1 MKKIYSFAF
10 AMLSFAG
17 LQAQSL
23 NVAHADRKMEYQQF
37 QGRDNGASSANRDII
52 WSDDFSNPDNW
63 IIAHDGTFDSDFEIG
78 TGLVSDGQYGTPA
91 ILSTTAANGYAMYN
105 SDGFGNQNGSIYE
118 QAHITT
124 ATPINLSAYQ
134 NLVLSFET
142 QYRRFTPEQTY
153 LIVSTDGNF
162 PTLDD
167 PAMDISGMPGVY
179 KVWEQA
185 ELTNGVSPG
194 NPTTRTFNISEIAGG
209 ASQVWVRL
217 QFTGIWGYAWYI
229 DDIAISEQF
238 AHDAKL
244 FSAYA
249 SHVAGSGL
257 EYARIPQLQVPAEM
271 NVGCY
276 VKNEGSEPMT
286 NLSVDIWLGD
296 FNYNQTQDELLPGDT
311 MFVDGFI
318 TSPTEFGFH
327 ELYYGVTSDQSATD
341 GNAANNEAARYY
353 EMTVSDYSMDGI
365 DVHPSGGIYSALG
378 TNSFTDN
385 ADELMLFTYYEIL
398 EPATVLNVNIQLAS
412 GTVAGGQIF
421 VQVHLGDD
429 ILVNDIIDNPLGS
442 SDTDN
447 YTVTE
452 ADVAAGFVTIP
463 LTDPLP
469 LDAGGYCV
477 SAMLFSNGNTNDIRV
492 LDDNTVPQP
501 NGASMIYIPSDA
513 TIYTN
518 GNALAIRMGFD
529 GTINVQ
535 EAAAQLDGVNVF
547 PNPSSNGIVNI
558 VTNKGE
564 NLSVEVFDSVGA
576 LVDTKRFYMNTALD
590 VSSLAK
596 GVYTVRVNSAN
607 ASSTKMVTIQ

>member
-1 MKKIYSFAF
+1 MKKIYSLAF

-23 NVAHADRKMEYQQF
+23 NLAPANRKMEYQQF
-37 QGRDNGASSANRDII
+37 QGRDNDAASANRDII

-78 TGLVSDGQYGTPA
+78 TGLVSAGSYGTPA

-105 SDGFGNQNGSIYE
+105 SDGFNNQAGVAYE

-124 ATPINLSAYQ
+124 ANPIDLSAYT
-134 NLVLSFET
+134 NLVLAFET
-142 QYRRFTPEQTY
+142 QYRRFTDEQTY
-153 LIVSTDGNF
+153 LIVSTDGTF

-167 PAMDISGMPGVY
+167 PTMDISGMPGVY
-179 KVWEQA
+179 KVWEDG
-185 ELTNGVSPG
+185 ELTTSVSPG
-194 NPTTRTFNISEIAGG
+194 NPTTRNFNISDIAGG

-217 QFTGIWGYAWYI
+217 HFTGIWGYAWYI
-229 DDIAISEQF
+229 DDISISEQF

-244 FSAYA
+244 FAAYA

-257 EYARIPQLQVPAEM
+257 EYSRITQLQVPAEM

-276 VKNEGSEPMT
+276 VKNEGYESMT
-286 NLSVDIWLGD
+286 NVEVNIDLGG
-296 FNYNQTQDELLPGDT
+296 NVYTQTQAELLPGDT
-311 MFVDGFI
+311 MFVDGLI
-318 TSPTEFGFH
+318 PSVSDFGIH
-327 ELYYGVTSDQSATD
+327 NATYTVTSDQSATD
-341 GNAANNEAARYY
+341 GNANNNSSTRYY
-353 EMTVSDYSMDGI
+353 EVTVSDYSMDGI
-365 DVHPSGGIYSALG
+365 GVHPTGTGVYSSLG

-398 EPATVLNVNIQLAS
+398 EPATVINVNIQLTS
-412 GTVAGGQIF
+412 TTVAGGDIF

-429 ILVNDIIDNPLGS
+429 ILVNDIIDNPLGT
-442 SDTDN
+442 SDI

-463 LTDPLP
+463 LTEPLL
-469 LDAGGYCV
+469 LDLGGYCV
-477 SAMLFSNGNTNDIRV
+477 SAMLFSNGNASDIRV
-492 LDDNTVPQP
+492 LDDLTVPQP
-501 NGASMIYIPSDA
+501 NGASLIYLPTDG

-518 GNALAIRMGFD
+518 GNAFAIRMGFD

-535 EAAAQLDGVNVF
+535 ETAQLDGVNVF

-576 LVDTKRFYMNTALD
+576 LVDTKRFYMNTTLD

-596 GVYTVRVNSAN
+596 GVYTVRINSAS

>member
-23 NVAHADRKMEYQQF
+23 NLAPANRKMEYQEF
-37 QGRDNGASSANRDII
+37 QGRDNAAASANRDIV

-78 TGLVSDGQYGTPA
+78 TGLVSAGSYGTPA

-105 SDGFGNQNGSIYE
+105 SDGFNNQAGVAYE

-124 ATPINLSAYQ
+124 ANPIDLSAYS
-134 NLVLSFET
+134 NLVLAFET
-142 QYRRFTPEQTY
+142 QYRRFTDEQTY
-153 LIVSTDGNF
+153 LIVSTDGTF

-167 PAMDISGMPGVY
+167 PTMDISAMPGVY
-179 KVWEQA
+179 KVWEDG
-185 ELTNGVSPG
+185 ELTTSVSPG
-194 NPTTRTFNISEIAGG
+194 NPTTRNFNISDIAGG

-217 QFTGIWGYAWYI
+217 HFTGIWGYAWYI
-229 DDIAISEQF
+229 DDISISEQF

-244 FSAYA
+244 FAAYA

-257 EYARIPQLQVPAEM
+257 EYSRITQLQVPAEM

-276 VKNEGSEPMT
+276 VKNEGYEPMT
-286 NLSVDIWLGD
+286 NVSVEIELGG
-296 FNYNQTQDELLPGDT
+296 NVYSQDQAELLPGDT
-311 MFVDGFI
+311 MFVDGLI
-318 TSPTEFGFH
+318 PSASDFGIH
-327 ELYYGVTSDQSATD
+327 NAYYTVTSDQSATD
-341 GNAANNEAARYY
+341 GNADNNTSTRYY
-353 EMTVSDYSMDGI
+353 EVTVSDYSMDGI
-365 DVHPSGGIYSALG
+365 GVHPTGTGVYSSLG

-398 EPATVLNVNIQLAS
+398 EPATVINVNIQLTS
-412 GTVAGGQIF
+412 TTVAGGDIF

-429 ILVNDIIDNPLGS
+429 ILVNDIIDNPLGT
-442 SDTDN
+442 SDI

-463 LTDPLP
+463 LTDPLV
-469 LDAGGYCV
+469 LDLGGYCV
-477 SAMLFSNGNTNDIRV
+477 SAMLFSNGNASDIRV
-492 LDDNTVPQP
+492 LDDLTVPQP
-501 NGASMIYIPSDA
+501 GGASLIYLPTDG
-513 TIYTN
+513 TIYSN
-518 GNALAIRMGFD
+518 GNAFAIRMGFD

-535 EAAAQLDGVNVF
+535 ETAQLDGVNVF

-576 LVDTKRFYMNTALD
+576 LVDTKRFYMNTTLD

-596 GVYTVRVNSAN
+596 GVYTVRINSAS

>member
-1 MKKIYSFAF
+1 MKKIYSLAF

-23 NVAHADRKMEYQQF
+23 NLAPANRKMEYQEF
-37 QGRDNGASSANRDII
+37 QGRDNGAASANRDII

-78 TGLVSDGQYGTPA
+78 TGLVSAGSYGTPA

-105 SDGFGNQNGSIYE
+105 SDGFNNQAGVAYE

-124 ATPINLSAYQ
+124 ANPIDLSAYS
-134 NLVLSFET
+134 NLVLAFET
-142 QYRRFTPEQTY
+142 QYRRFTDEQTY
-153 LIVSTDGNF
+153 LIVSTDGTF

-167 PAMDISGMPGVY
+167 PTMDISAMPGVY
-179 KVWEQA
+179 KVWEDG
-185 ELTNGVSPG
+185 ELTTSVSPG
-194 NPTTRTFNISEIAGG
+194 NPTTRNFNISDIAGG

-217 QFTGIWGYAWYI
+217 HFTGIWGYAWYI
-229 DDIAISEQF
+229 DDISISEQF

-244 FSAYA
+244 FAAYA

-257 EYARIPQLQVPAEM
+257 EYSRITQLQVPAEM

-276 VKNEGSEPMT
+276 VKNEGYEPMT
-286 NLSVDIWLGD
+286 NVSVEIELGG
-296 FNYNQTQDELLPGDT
+296 NVYSQDQAELLPGDT
-311 MFVDGFI
+311 MFVDGLI
-318 TSPTEFGFH
+318 PSASDFGIH
-327 ELYYGVTSDQSATD
+327 NAYYTVTSDQSATD
-341 GNAANNEAARYY
+341 GNADNNTSTRYY
-353 EMTVSDYSMDGI
+353 EVTVSDYSMDGI
-365 DVHPSGGIYSALG
+365 GVHPTGTGVYSSLG

-398 EPATVLNVNIQLAS
+398 EPATVINVNIQLTS
-412 GTVAGGQIF
+412 TTVAGGDIF

-429 ILVNDIIDNPLGS
+429 ILVNDIIDNPLGT
-442 SDTDN
+442 SDI

-463 LTDPLP
+463 LTDPLV
-469 LDAGGYCV
+469 LDLGGYCV
-477 SAMLFSNGNTNDIRV
+477 SAMLFSNGNASDIRV
-492 LDDNTVPQP
+492 LDDLTVPQP
-501 NGASMIYIPSDA
+501 GGASLIYLPTDG
-513 TIYTN
+513 TIYSN
-518 GNALAIRMGFD
+518 GNAFAIRMGFD

-535 EAAAQLDGVNVF
+535 ETAQLDGVNVF

-576 LVDTKRFYMNTALD
+576 LVDTKRFYMNTTLD

-596 GVYTVRVNSAN
+596 GVYTVRINSAS

>member
-23 NVAHADRKMEYQQF
+23 NLAPANRKMEYQEF
-37 QGRDNGASSANRDII
+37 QGRDNGAASANRDIL

-105 SDGFGNQNGSIYE
+105 SDGFGNQAGVAYE

-124 ATPINLSAYQ
+124 ANPIDLSAYS

-142 QYRRFTPEQTY
+142 QYRRFTDEQTY
-153 LIVSTDGNF
+153 LIVSTDGTF

-167 PAMDISGMPGVY
+167 PTLDVSTLPGVY
-179 KVWEQA
+179 KVWEDG
-185 ELTNGVSPG
+185 ELTQSVSPG
-194 NPTTRTFNISEIAGG
+194 NPTTRNFNISEIAGG

-229 DDIAISEQF
+229 DDISISEQF

-244 FSAYA
+244 FA
-249 SHVAGSGL
+249 SYVSSVAGSGL
-257 EYARIPQLQVPAEM
+257 EYSRIAQLQVPAEM

-276 VKNEGSEPMT
+276 VKNEGYEPMT
-286 NLSVDIWLGD
+286 NLAVNIDLGG
-296 FNYNQTQDELLPGDT
+296 NVYTQTQAELLPGDT
-311 MFVDGFI
+311 MFVDGLI
-318 TSPTEFGFH
+318 ASASDFGIH
-327 ELYYGVTSDQSATD
+327 NAYYTVTSDQSGTD
-341 GNAANNEAARYY
+341 GNADNNTSTRYY
-353 EMTVSDYSMDGI
+353 EVTVSDYSMDGI
-365 DVHPSGGIYSALG
+365 GVHPTGTGMYSSLG

-398 EPATVLNVNIQLAS
+398 EPATVINVNIQLTS
-412 GTVAGGQIF
+412 TTVAGGDIF
-421 VQVHLGDD
+421 VQIHLGDD
-429 ILVNDIIDNPLGS
+429 ILVNDIIDNPLGT
-442 SDTDN
+442 SDI

-463 LTDPLP
+463 LTEPLL
-469 LDAGGYCV
+469 LDLGGYCV
-477 SAMLFSNGNTNDIRV
+477 SAMLFSNGNASDIRI
-492 LDDNTVPQP
+492 LDDLTVPQP
-501 NGASMIYIPSDA
+501 GGASLIYLPTDA
-513 TIYTN
+513 TIYSN
-518 GNALAIRMGFD
+518 GNAFAIRMGFD

-535 EAAAQLDGVNVF
+535 ETAAKLDGVNVF

-558 VTNKGE
+558 LTNKDE

-576 LVDTKRFYMNTALD
+576 LVDTKRFYMNTTLD

-596 GVYTVRVNSAN
+596 GVYTVRINSAS

>member
-23 NVAHADRKMEYQQF
+23 NVAHADRKMDYQEF
-37 QGRDNGASSANRDII
+37 QGRDNGAASASRDII
-52 WSDDFSNPDNW
+52 WSDDFSNAGNW
-63 IIAHDGTFDSDFEIG
+63 IIAHDGTFNSDFEIG

-105 SDGFGNQNGSIYE
+105 SDGFGNQAGVAYE

-124 ATPINLSAYQ
+124 ANPIDLSAYS
-134 NLVLSFET
+134 NLVLAFET
-142 QYRRFTPEQTY
+142 QYRRFTDEQTY
-153 LIVSTDGNF
+153 VIISTDGTF

-167 PAMDISGMPGVY
+167 PTLDVSTLPGVY
-179 KVWEQA
+179 KVWEDG
-185 ELTNGVSPG
+185 ELTTSVSPG
-194 NPTTRTFNISEIAGG
+194 NPTTRNFNISEIAGG

-229 DDIAISEQF
+229 DDISISEQF

-244 FSAYA
+244 FAPYVS
-249 SHVAGSGL
+249 SVAGSGL
-257 EYARIPQLQVPAEM
+257 EYSRITQLQVPAEM

-276 VKNEGSEPMT
+276 VKNEGYEPMT
-286 NLSVDIWLGD
+286 NVEVNIDLGG
-296 FNYNQTQDELLPGDT
+296 NVYTQTQVELLPGDT
-311 MFVDGFI
+311 MFVDGLI
-318 TSPTEFGFH
+318 AAASDFGVH
-327 ELYYGVTSDQSATD
+327 NLSYSVISDQSATD
-341 GNAANNEAARYY
+341 GNANNNSGSRYY
-353 EMTVSDYSMDGI
+353 EVTVSDYSMDGI
-365 DVHPSGGIYSALG
+365 GVHPTGTGVYSSLG

-398 EPATVLNVNIQLAS
+398 EPATVINVNIQLTTT
-412 GTVAGGQIF
+412 TVAGGDIF

-442 SDTDN
+442 SDI

-463 LTDPLP
+463 LTDPLL
-469 LDAGGYCV
+469 LDIGGYCV
-477 SAMLFSNGNTNDIRV
+477 SAMLFSNGNASDIRV
-492 LDDNTVPQP
+492 LDDLTVSQP
-501 NGASMIYIPSDA
+501 GGASLIYLPTDG
-513 TIYTN
+513 TIYSN
-518 GNALAIRMGFD
+518 GNAFAIRMGFD

-535 EAAAQLDGVNVF
+535 ETAQLDGVNVF

-576 LVDTKRFYMNTALD
+576 LVDTKRFYMNTTLD

-596 GVYTVRVNSAN
+596 GVYTVRVNSTN

>member
-1 MKKIYSFAF
+1 MKKIYSLAF

-23 NVAHADRKMEYQQF
+23 NLAPANRKMEYQQF
-37 QGRDNGASSANRDII
+37 QGRDNSAASANRDIV

-78 TGLVSDGQYGTPA
+78 TGLVSAGSYGTPA

-105 SDGFGNQNGSIYE
+105 SDGFNNQAGVAYE

-124 ATPINLSAYQ
+124 ANPIDLSAYS
-134 NLVLSFET
+134 NLVLAFET
-142 QYRRFTPEQTY
+142 QYRRFTDEQTY
-153 LIVSTDGNF
+153 LIVSTDGTF

-167 PAMDISGMPGVY
+167 PTMDISGMPGVY
-179 KVWEQA
+179 KVWEDG
-185 ELTNGVSPG
+185 ELTTSVSPG
-194 NPTTRTFNISEIAGG
+194 NPTTRNFNISEIAGG

-217 QFTGIWGYAWYI
+217 HFTGIWGYAWYI
-229 DDIAISEQF
+229 DDISISEQF

-244 FSAYA
+244 FAAYA

-257 EYARIPQLQVPAEM
+257 EYSRITQLQVPAEM

-276 VKNEGSEPMT
+276 VKNEGYEPMT
-286 NLSVDIWLGD
+286 NVEVNIDLGG
-296 FNYNQTQDELLPGDT
+296 NVYTQTQAELLPGDT
-311 MFVDGFI
+311 MFVDGLI
-318 TSPTEFGFH
+318 ASASDFGIH
-327 ELYYGVTSDQSATD
+327 NAYYTVTSDQSGTD
-341 GNAANNEAARYY
+341 GNADNNASTRYY
-353 EMTVSDYSMDGI
+353 EVTVSDYSMDGI
-365 DVHPSGGIYSALG
+365 GVHPTGTGVYSSLG

-398 EPATVLNVNIQLAS
+398 EPSTVINVNIQLTS
-412 GTVAGGQIF
+412 TTVAGGDIF

-429 ILVNDIIDNPLGS
+429 ILVNDIIDNPLGT
-442 SDTDN
+442 SDI

-463 LTDPLP
+463 LTDPLL
-469 LDAGGYCV
+469 LDLGGYCV
-477 SAMLFSNGNTNDIRV
+477 SAMLFSNGNSSDIRV
-492 LDDNTVPQP
+492 LDDLTVPQP
-501 NGASMIYIPSDA
+501 GGASLIYLPTDG
-513 TIYTN
+513 TIYSN
-518 GNALAIRMGFD
+518 GNAFAIRMGFD

-535 EAAAQLDGVNVF
+535 ETAQLDGVNVF

-576 LVDTKRFYMNTALD
+576 LVDTKRFYMNTTLD

-596 GVYTVRVNSAN
+596 GVYTVRVNSTN

>member
-1 MKKIYSFAF
+1 MKKIYSLAF

-23 NVAHADRKMEYQQF
+23 NLAPANRKMEYQQF
-37 QGRDNGASSANRDII
+37 QGRDNSAASANRDII

-78 TGLVSDGQYGTPA
+78 TGLVSAGSYGTPA

-105 SDGFGNQNGSIYE
+105 SDGFNNQAGVAYE

-124 ATPINLSAYQ
+124 ANPIDLSAYS
-134 NLVLSFET
+134 NLVLAFET
-142 QYRRFTPEQTY
+142 QYRRFTDEQTY
-153 LIVSTDGNF
+153 LIVSTDGTF

-167 PAMDISGMPGVY
+167 PTMDISAMPGVY
-179 KVWEQA
+179 KVWEDG
-185 ELTNGVSPG
+185 ELTTSVSPG
-194 NPTTRTFNISEIAGG
+194 NPTTRNFNISDIAGG

-217 QFTGIWGYAWYI
+217 HFTGIWGYAWYI
-229 DDIAISEQF
+229 DDISISEQF

-244 FSAYA
+244 FAAYA

-257 EYARIPQLQVPAEM
+257 EYSRITQLQVPAEM

-276 VKNEGSEPMT
+276 VKNEGYEPMT
-286 NLSVDIWLGD
+286 NVSVEIELGG
-296 FNYNQTQDELLPGDT
+296 NVYSQDQAELLPGDT
-311 MFVDGFI
+311 MFVDGLI
-318 TSPTEFGFH
+318 PSASDFGIH
-327 ELYYGVTSDQSATD
+327 NAYYTVTSDQSATD
-341 GNAANNEAARYY
+341 GNADNNTSTRYY
-353 EMTVSDYSMDGI
+353 EVTVSDYSMDGI
-365 DVHPSGGIYSALG
+365 GVHPTGTGVYSSLG

-398 EPATVLNVNIQLAS
+398 EPATVINVNIQLTS
-412 GTVAGGQIF
+412 TTVAGGDIF

-429 ILVNDIIDNPLGS
+429 ILVNDIIDNPLGT
-442 SDTDN
+442 SDI

-463 LTDPLP
+463 LTDPLV
-469 LDAGGYCV
+469 LDLGGYCV
-477 SAMLFSNGNTNDIRV
+477 SAMLFSNGNASDIRV
-492 LDDNTVPQP
+492 LDDLTVPQP
-501 NGASMIYIPSDA
+501 GGASLIYLPTDG
-513 TIYTN
+513 TIYSN
-518 GNALAIRMGFD
+518 GNAFAIRMGFD

-535 EAAAQLDGVNVF
+535 ETAQLDGVNVF

-576 LVDTKRFYMNTALD
+576 LVDTKRFYMNTTLD

-596 GVYTVRVNSAN
+596 GVYTVRINSAS